1 MFIFL
6 KIIKESFI
14 LSLQQL
20 WANRLRTVLSLL
32 GVTVGIFSI
41 IAILTAVDSMKSD
54 IEDDLTKLGN
64 DLVLVQKWPL
74 FTGGDYPFWKYYQ
87 RPTVSHKDYKYLK
100 ERSQTVG
107 KLTYQLPVP
116 NSIVSNK
123 GRKLR
128 GLEVTA
134 GTHDYNQVINMDIGY
149 GRYFT
154 SQESEAGYNV
164 GIIGAEAAEELF
176 EGQLDV
182 VGKEIMVDN
191 IRVRIVGV
199 MEKEGQSI
207 LGMNFN
213 NVVLLPYEMVTK
225 NMYINYE
232 QANPEIFMV
241 PKSGISMDAMIAES
255 TGLMRN
261 VRQLRPKQIDNFSL
275 SKFSVVANTFKNL
288 LNMLGL
294 AGWIIGGLA
303 LLVGGFGIANIMY
316 VSVKERTNIIGI
328 KKALGAQKNYIL
340 YEFLFESVL
349 LCLIGG
355 TMGLLIIYSLLGTAS
370 EASGFD
376 FILTAKNI
384 TIGLGVSVVIGLI
397 AGILPAIKAS
407 NLDPVEAI
415 RAK

>member
-6 KIIKESFI
+6 KILKESFV

-20 WANRLRTVLSLL
+20 WANRLRTFLSLL

-74 FTGGDYPFWKYYQ
+74 YTGGEYPFWKYYQ
-87 RPTVSHKDYKYLK
+87 RPTASHRDYEYLK

-107 KLTYQLPVP
+107 NLMYQLPVP
-116 NSIVSNK
+116 NSVVSNG

-128 GLEVTA
+128 GLEVVA
-134 GTHDYNQVINMDIGY
+134 GTHDYNQVINMEIGF

-154 SQESEAGYNV
+154 IQESEAGYNV
-164 GIIGAEAAEELF
+164 CIIGAEAAEELF
-176 EGQLDV
+176 DGALDV
-182 VGKEIMVDN
+182 VDKEIMVDN

-199 MEKEGQSI
+199 IEKEGQSI

-213 NVVLLPYEMVTK
+213 NVVLLPFEMVNK
-225 NMYINYE
+225 NMYIDHD

-241 PKSGISMDAMIAES
+241 PREGITMDAMIAES

-261 VRQLRPKQIDNFSL
+261 VRQLRPKQDDNFSL
-275 SKFSVVANTFKNL
+275 SKFSVVANTFKNM
-288 LNMLGL
+288 LNILGL

-355 TMGLLIIYSLLGTAS
+355 SMGLLIIYSLLGTAS
-370 EASGFD
+370 EASGFE

-384 TIGLGVSVVIGLI
+384 TIGLGVSALIGVI
-397 AGILPAIKAS
+397 AGILPALKAA